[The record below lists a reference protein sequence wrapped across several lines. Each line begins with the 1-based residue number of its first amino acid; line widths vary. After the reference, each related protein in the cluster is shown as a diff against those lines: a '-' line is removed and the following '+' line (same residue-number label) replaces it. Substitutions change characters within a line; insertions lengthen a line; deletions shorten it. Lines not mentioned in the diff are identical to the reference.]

1 MVQKIHK
8 PHFKGFLLK
17 VKTQQNIGHTSRR
30 SQASVLTAFKQKYNM
45 SKTTQHSWSIWGNR
59 YFHIQS
65 FHLQILLAVLTH

>member
-45 SKTTQHSWSIWGNR
+45 SKTTQHS
-59 YFHIQS
+59 
-65 FHLQILLAVLTH
+65 